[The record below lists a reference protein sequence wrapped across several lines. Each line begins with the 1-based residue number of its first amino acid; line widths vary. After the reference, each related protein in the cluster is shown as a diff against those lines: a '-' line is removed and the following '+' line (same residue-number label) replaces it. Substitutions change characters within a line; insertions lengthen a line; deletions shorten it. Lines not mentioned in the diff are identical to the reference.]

1 MIVQAFESGGQMRD
15 AITTRRLK
23 VHRILTLTMFLGS
36 LLGWSAFAYS
46 SHSAA
51 VAWRGLREAIAKADA
66 DRTHLI
72 REHAGALAEAR
83 AQIENLERQLR
94 LATTKF
100 EEATPDVPETGSVRP
115 SRPRTAT
122 QRPTATTGSTKAT
135 RASGPTLTD
144 LLKED

>member
-1 MIVQAFESGGQMRD
+1 MRD

-23 VHRILTLTMFLGS
+23 VHRVLTLTMFLAG
-36 LLGWSAFAYS
+36 LFGWSAFAYS

-51 VAWRGLREAIAKADA
+51 VAWRGLKETIAKADA

-83 AQIENLERQLR
+83 AQIESLERQVR

-100 EEATPDVPETGSVRP
+100 EEATPDVSETGSLKP
-115 SRPRTAT
+115 SRPRTAA
-122 QRPTATTGSTKAT
+122 RRATATTDSAKPT
-135 RASGPTLTD
+135 RPGGPSLSD